1 MFCINCNM
9 ARAQDWT
16 PCPHC
21 GAASPLVTG
30 SHVAPVD
37 MSNITSMHTTNGAE
51 QPWGNP
57 TSFSPGQY
65 QQYQQYQGQ
74 QQSLLP
80 PSYQPYQSYQQG
92 MQMPQMEMPPSGQPS
107 LLPVP
112 YQGGM
117 RGIQGV
123 PQGGFPVGG
132 FPAGSLQSQLQGTAR
147 ELMPLEER
155 EKLLPALPLE
165 EGGIVYVP
173 PMYTKPRAII
183 PRYRAISGVLSIIIV
198 SLLLCTGTGYYAK
211 ATGRLQYLQQV
222 IGGVPPPSLPATP
235 APKLPEPAN
244 MVVRGPAYA
253 VILSA
258 VVTKHVDPNNP
269 FFARQPDVD
278 FVVGDTIY
286 VIYSV
291 QPQKAAGV
299 VVTKWYTDNHF
310 YSATTSRVVK
320 AGLSITGNSQ
330 MKYAQPS
337 EGKVELYWNNQLA
350 QTLYFVVRAAP

>member
-1 MFCINCNM
+1 MFCTNCNM

-30 SHVAPVD
+30 SYVAPID
-37 MSNITSMHTTNGAE
+37 NTMRNTNGTE
-51 QPWGNP
+51 WGGP
-57 TSFSPGQY
+57 MSFP
-65 QQYQQYQGQ
+65 QGQ
-74 QQSLLP
+74 QQG
-80 PSYQPYQSYQQG
+80 QQG
-92 MQMPQMEMPPSGQPS
+92 YQGQPS
-107 LLPVP
+107 FLPVP
-112 YQGGM
+112 YQDGT
-117 RGIQGV
+117 RSIQGL
-123 PQGGFPVGG
+123 PQGGFPV
-132 FPAGSLQSQLQGTAR
+132 GSLQSQLQGTTR

-183 PRYRAISGVLSIIIV
+183 PRYRAISGLLSVIIV

-222 IGGVPPPSLPATP
+222 IGGVPPPSLQATP
-235 APKLPEPAN
+235 QTKLPEPAN

-291 QPQKAAGV
+291 QPQKAQGV
-299 VVTKWYTDNHF
+299 VVTKWYTDNHL
-310 YSATTSRVVK
+310 YSTTTSRVVK

-330 MKYAQPS
+330 MKYAEPS